1 MSLVTTTEESLLS
14 KPRSFSLTACSDSL
28 NERRA
33 KVMTK
38 GGVEIHYARKRGEEG
53 RREVCF
59 SDGLIHNVSGEGE
72 AH

>member
-1 MSLVTTTEESLLS
+1 
-14 KPRSFSLTACSDSL
+14 
-28 NERRA
+28 
-33 KVMTK
+33 MTK
-38 GGVEIHYARKRGEEG
+38 GGVEIHYERKRGEEG